1 MPVSSNERSE
11 MIIAIVGGENLS
23 VYVQE
28 MWWGGIH
35 EMSRR
40 AKGLSR

>member
-11 MIIAIVGGENLS
+11 MIIAMVGDENLS
-23 VYVQE
+23 FYVQE
-28 MWWGGIH
+28 IWRGGIH

-40 AKGLSR
+40 AKDLSR